1 MSVNIYADYSRDR
14 VGFFFGMSLV
24 ELVMLAAS
32 SLPVLWAMSRQ
43 AWASMWWFLLV
54 FVIVTLV
61 TVVKVQGRSA
71 VGWLK
76 SVTLFMVA
84 SLTGSRGFAS
94 RAARGQADDLDHA
107 DLPGVLQGLEIHDGP
122 PHGPTMSRTAIIRD
136 HATRTWA
143 VTASVVHP
151 GIGMSDAAE
160 RNRQGA
166 GLAGLIDIASRGELI
181 DEVIFM
187 VRTVPDDGA
196 ERGIWVERHRVPGR
210 SHLASRI
217 NDDLRAGLTQ
227 ASVRT
232 EAFVTFVVPEHRM
245 AKAARES
252 GGGFEGR
259 AHVLHGLMTE
269 VETQLRGGLGVIDV
283 HWLTSPELA
292 FVCRTGFAPGDR
304 AGIIEALAA
313 REKNPGVNADVPWAM
328 AGPSGAD
335 TAVRH
340 YSHDAWESVSSTIKL
355 PAKGALI
362 GALAPVLTPAEAGER
377 RSVMVAFPILTQTV
391 AERTADNAEFA
402 SDMGNELRRKAGVK
416 PRARHRNEA
425 AKAHGMDEKLAR
437 GNSMTRPYAVAT
449 VTVPR
454 TKSIIEYGRRL
465 DASIRVAG
473 FSPLRLDLAQDRA
486 FAASTIPLGVCLT
499 RDGVA

>member
-1 MSVNIYADYSRDR
+1 MSVNTYADYSRDR
-14 VGFFFGMSLV
+14 VGFFFGMSLI
-24 ELVMLAAS
+24 ELVMLAVS
-32 SLPVLWAMSRQ
+32 SLPVLWAASRQ
-43 AWASMWWFLLV
+43 AWASAGWFLLV
-54 FVIVTLV
+54 FVMVVLV

-71 VGWLK
+71 VDWAKSTIMFLVA
-76 SVTLFMVA
+76 SVTGARQF
-84 SLTGSRGFAS
+84 TS
-94 RAARGQADDLDHA
+94 RAARGQADDLGQA

-122 PHGPTMSRTAIIRD
+122 PRGPAMSRTAIIRD
-136 HATRTWA
+136 HAARTWA

-166 GLAGLIDIASRGELI
+166 GLAGLLDVVSRGELI

-196 ERGIWVERHRVPGR
+196 ERGIWVQRHRVPG
-210 SHLASRI
+210 HADLARQV
-217 NDDLRAGLTQ
+217 NDGLQAGLTQ

-232 EAFVTFVVPEHRM
+232 ETFVTLVVPEHRM
-245 AKAARES
+245 ARAARES
-252 GGGFEGR
+252 GGGFDGR
-259 AHVLHGLMTE
+259 AQVLYGLMTE
-269 VETQLRGGLGVIDV
+269 IESQLRGGLAMIDV
-283 HWLTSPELA
+283 QWLTSPELA
-292 FVCRTGFAPGDR
+292 LACRTGFAPGDR
-304 AGIIEALAA
+304 AGIVEALAA
-313 REKNPGVNADVPWAM
+313 REQDPAINADVPWAL
-328 AGPSGAD
+328 AGPSSAD

-340 YSHDAWESVSSTIKL
+340 YSHDAWDSVSATIQL

-377 RSVMVAFPILTQTV
+377 RCFMVAFPIMTRTS
-391 AERTADNAEFA
+391 AERVADNAEFA

-416 PRARHRNEA
+416 PKARHRNESA
-425 AKAHGMDEKLAR
+425 RAQDMDAKLAG

-454 TKSIIEYGRRL
+454 TASISEFGRRL

-486 FAASTIPLGVCLT
+486 FAASVIPLGVCLA
-499 RDGVA
+499 RERVA